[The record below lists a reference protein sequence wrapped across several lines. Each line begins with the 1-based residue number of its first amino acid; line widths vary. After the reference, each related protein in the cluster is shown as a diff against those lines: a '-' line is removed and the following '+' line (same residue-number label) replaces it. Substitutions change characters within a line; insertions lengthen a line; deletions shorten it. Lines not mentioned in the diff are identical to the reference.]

1 MRNVRQAQMY
11 DKQQYSLTEP
21 FYLKNERRNVSMD
34 KVQLEERV
42 KELNQLLHDT
52 GYAYYVLDKPLV
64 PDAVYDQYLQELIDI
79 ESEFPDLIY
88 PDSPTQRVGGTILQG
103 FNKVAHTHP
112 MLSLSN
118 AFGREDLDDFDRRI
132 RASIGDDFSYVCEL
146 KIDGLAISL
155 TYENG
160 VFVRG
165 ATRGDGRVGEDI
177 TENLKTIRSIPLRL
191 KKPVTIELRGEAYM
205 PKKSF
210 IALNEFRV
218 EQEEEKFANPRNA
231 AAGSL
236 RQLDPK
242 IAASRNLAIFVYGI
256 GGDGEAYQLDSH
268 AEALDYLDELGFQTN
283 NERKTCHS
291 IDEVQ
296 AYIEKWT
303 TKRPDLAYEID
314 GIVIKVNRYVH
325 QQELG
330 FTAKSPRWA
339 TAYKFPAEEVVT
351 TLLDIE
357 LTVGRTGA
365 LTPTA
370 ILEPVKVAGTTVGRA
385 SLHNEDLIR
394 DKDIRIGDTVIIR
407 KAGDI
412 IPEVVAV
419 VMEARKEDLPVY
431 KMPTHCPVCESELV
445 RIEGEVALRCVNP
458 QCPAQI
464 TEGLIH
470 FVSRNAMNIDGLGE
484 KVVEQLFREGL
495 IHDVSDLFTLTKD
508 QLIQLDRMGDKSAT
522 NLVAAI
528 EASKQNSMERVLF
541 GLGIRHVGE
550 KAAKILSEELGDMKT
565 LAQATPEQLIT
576 IHEIGDK
583 MADSVVRYF
592 DNEEVQELIKR
603 LEDLG
608 VNLSYTGKKVDLSN
622 LNHVLTGK
630 TVVLTGKLEQL
641 TRQEA
646 KEKIELV
653 GGTVA
658 GSVSKKTDIVIAGE
672 DAGSKLDKAQTLGI
686 PVWDENRLIE
696 ELN

>member
-1 MRNVRQAQMY
+1 
-11 DKQQYSLTEP
+11 
-21 FYLKNERRNVSMD
+21 MD

-52 GYAYYVLDKPLV
+52 GYAYYVLDQPLV
-64 PDAVYDQYLQELIDI
+64 PDAVYDQYLKELVEI
-79 ESEFPDLIY
+79 ETEFPDLIY
-88 PDSPTQRVGGTILQG
+88 PDSPTQRVGGAILQG
-103 FNKVAHTHP
+103 FKKVSHTYP

-132 RASIGDDFSYVCEL
+132 RAMIGNDFSYVCEL

-155 TYENG
+155 SYENG
-160 VFVRG
+160 VFVGG
-165 ATRGDGRVGEDI
+165 ATRGDGRIGEDI

-191 KKPVTIELRGEAYM
+191 KKPVTIEVRGEAYM

-210 IALNEFRV
+210 LALNEQRIAN
-218 EQEEEKFANPRNA
+218 EEEKFANPRNA

-242 IAASRNLAIFVYGI
+242 IAASRNLSIFVYGI

-268 AEALDYLDELGFQTN
+268 GEALNYLDELGFQTN
-283 NERKTCHS
+283 KERQICHS
-291 IDEVQ
+291 IDEVSE
-296 AYIEKWT
+296 YIEKWT
-303 TKRPDLAYEID
+303 SERPDLPYEID
-314 GIVIKVNRYVH
+314 GIVIKINRYLH

-351 TLLDIE
+351 KLLNIE
-357 LTVGRTGA
+357 LTVGRTGV

-370 ILEPVKVAGTTVGRA
+370 ILEPVQVAGTTVGRA

-394 DKDIRIGDTVIIR
+394 EKDIRIGDTVIIR

-419 VMEARKEDLPVY
+419 VMAERKEELPAFE
-431 KMPTHCPVCESELV
+431 MPTHCPVCESDLI

-464 TEGLIH
+464 TEGIIH

-495 IHDVSDLFTLTKD
+495 IKDVSDLFTLTKE
-508 QLIQLDRMGDKSAT
+508 QLVQLDRMGEKSAT

-550 KAAKILSEELGDMKT
+550 KAAKILSEEFGDMKQ
-565 LAQATPEQLIT
+565 LAQATTERLT
-576 IHEIGDK
+576 AIHEIGDK
-583 MADSVVRYF
+583 MADSVVSYF
-592 DNEEVQELIKR
+592 DNEEVRDLIRR
-603 LEDLG
+603 LESLG

-622 LNHVLTGK
+622 LDHVLTGK

-646 KEKIELV
+646 KEKIEQL
-653 GGTVA
+653 GGTVS

-672 DAGSKLDKAQTLGI
+672 DAGSKLDKAHALGI

>member
-1 MRNVRQAQMY
+1 
-11 DKQQYSLTEP
+11 
-21 FYLKNERRNVSMD
+21 MD
-34 KVQLEERV
+34 KVQLEVRV

-64 PDAVYDQYLQELIDI
+64 PDAVYDQYLQELIAI
-79 ESEFPDLIY
+79 EKEFPDLIF
-88 PDSPTQRVGGTILQG
+88 PDSPTQRVGGDILQG
-103 FNKVAHTHP
+103 FNKVSHTYP

-118 AFGREDLDDFDRRI
+118 AFNREDLDDFDRRI
-132 RASIGDDFSYVCEL
+132 RGSIGDDFSYVCEL

-160 VFVRG
+160 LFVRG

-191 KKPVTIELRGEAYM
+191 KTSETIEVRGEAYM

-210 IALNEFRV
+210 IALNESRV
-218 EQEEEKFANPRNA
+218 ANEEEKFANPRNA

-256 GGDGEAYQLDSH
+256 GGDGEAYQLDGH
-268 AEALDYLDELGFQTN
+268 AEALNYLDELGFNTN
-283 NERKTCHS
+283 KERRTCHS

-296 AYIEKWT
+296 SYIEKWT
-303 TKRPDLAYEID
+303 AERPNLPYEID

-351 TLLDIE
+351 KLLNIE
-357 LTVGRTGA
+357 LTVGRTGV

-370 ILEPVKVAGTTVGRA
+370 ILEPVLVAGTTVGRA

-394 DKDIRIGDTVIIR
+394 EKDIRIGDTVIIR

-419 VMEARKEDLPVY
+419 VIEERKEEFLEFQ
-431 KMPTHCPVCESELV
+431 MPTHCPVCESELV

-495 IHDVSDLFTLTKD
+495 IHDVSDLFTLTKE

-528 EASKQNSMERVLF
+528 ETAKQNSMERVLF

-550 KAAKILSEELGDMKT
+550 KAAKILSEEFGDLKT
-565 LAQATPEQLIT
+565 LAQATPEKLIAV
-576 IHEIGDK
+576 HEIGDK
-583 MADSVVRYF
+583 MADSIVSYF
-592 DNEEVQELIKR
+592 ENEEVRELINR
-603 LEDLG
+603 LEQLQ
-608 VNLSYTGKKVDLSN
+608 VNLSYTGKKVDISN

-630 TVVLTGKLEQL
+630 TIVLTGKLEQL

-646 KEKIELV
+646 KEKIEQL
-653 GGTVA
+653 GGTIS

-672 DAGSKLDKAQTLGI
+672 DAGSKLEKAQTLGI